1 VQTCILYLLRFVA
14 VVTPQQSTAFLEGG
28 AKRLLIAGSWE
39 PASSGR
45 VATSVNPATG
55 EVIAEVADGDGV
67 DVDRA
72 VRAARA
78 AFEGPWR
85 RVTPAERSRLIERLA
100 GLVEAHVEELA
111 LIDTLDMGAP
121 LSRARGAVLAGLAR
135 LRWNGSQAMT
145 IRGETPQ
152 NSLPGHFLTYT
163 LKEPVGVVAAIIP
176 WNSPVAST
184 LWKLG
189 PVLASGCTVIL
200 KPAEEA
206 PLTPLRL
213 AELCLEAGVPE
224 GVVNVVTGPGEVVGA
239 ALAAHAG
246 VDKVAFTGSFTTAQH
261 IIRASA
267 GNLKRLSL
275 ELGGK
280 SPNIV
285 FADADLDVAV
295 PGAANAVFSN
305 SGQICSAGT
314 RLFVQGGIYDEFVE
328 RVSQTSQTLHVG
340 NGLDPATDI
349 GPLVS
354 QAQLDRVVGYLETG
368 QREGARAASGGTR
381 LTDSEHASGSYVQ
394 PTVFRDVTDGMA
406 IARDEIFGPV
416 LAALP
421 FESIDEVARRANGI
435 PVGLA
440 AGVWTRDGGKA
451 HRLAQE
457 LRAGTVWLNC
467 YQVMDPAM
475 PFGGYS
481 TSGYG
486 REGGI
491 QHLEEYLEVKSVY
504 AKLD

>member
-1 VQTCILYLLRFVA
+1 VAIAPPEQT
-14 VVTPQQSTAFLEGG
+14 PAFLRGG

-39 PASSGR
+39 PARSGLL
-45 VATSVNPATG
+45 ATSINPANG
-55 EVIAEVADGDGV
+55 QVVAEVAEGDV
-67 DVDRA
+67 ADVDRA
-72 VRAARA
+72 VQAARD

-85 RVTPAERSRLIERLA
+85 RVLPGERSRLIERLA
-100 GLVEAHVEELA
+100 GLVEAHAEELA

-145 IRGETPQ
+145 IRGETPR
-152 NSLPGHFLTYT
+152 NSLPGNFLTYT

-224 GVVNVVTGPGEVVGA
+224 GVVNVVTGAGEVVGA
-239 ALAAHAG
+239 ALAAHPE
-246 VDKVAFTGSFTTAQH
+246 VDKVAFTGSLATAQH

-285 FADADLDVAV
+285 FADADLDVAAA
-295 PGAANAVFSN
+295 GAANAVFPN

-314 RLFVQGGIYDEFVE
+314 RLFVQHGIYDEFVE
-328 RVSQTSQTLHVG
+328 RVAESSRALSVG
-340 NGLDPATDI
+340 DGLDPATDI

-354 QAQLDRVVGYLETG
+354 ESQLDRVVGYLETG
-368 QREGARAASGGTR
+368 QREGARAASGGAR
-381 LTDSEHASGSYVQ
+381 LSDPDHASGYYVQ
-394 PTVFRDVTDGMA
+394 PTVFRDVTDGMT

-416 LAALP
+416 IAALP

-475 PFGGYS
+475 PFGGYGS
-481 TSGYG
+481 SGYG

-491 QHLEEYLEVKSVY
+491 QHLEEYLQVKSVY

>member
-1 VQTCILYLLRFVA
+1 VSVAIPEQTA
-14 VVTPQQSTAFLEGG
+14 AFLEGG
-28 AKRLLIAGSWE
+28 AKHLLIAGSWE
-39 PASSGR
+39 PAASGR
-45 VATSVNPATG
+45 VATSVNPANG
-55 EVIAEVADGDGV
+55 QVIAEVAEGDAT
-67 DVDRA
+67 DVERA
-72 VRAARA
+72 VRAARD

-100 GLVEAHVEELA
+100 ELVEAHAEELA

-135 LRWNGSQAMT
+135 LRWNGGQALT
-145 IRGETPQ
+145 IRGETPH
-152 NSLPGHFLTYT
+152 NSLPGNFLTYT
-163 LKEPVGVVAAIIP
+163 IKEPVGVVAAIIP

-189 PVLASGCTVIL
+189 PVLASGCTVVL

-224 GVVNVVTGPGEVVGA
+224 GVVNVVTGAGEVVGA
-239 ALAAHAG
+239 ALAAHPD
-246 VDKVAFTGSFTTAQH
+246 VDKVAFTGSLTTAQH

-285 FADADLDVAV
+285 FADADLDVAAA
-295 PGAANAVFSN
+295 GAANAVFPN

-314 RLFVQGGIYDEFVE
+314 RLFVQGSVYDEFVE
-328 RVSQTSQTLHVG
+328 RVAEAGRALNVGDGLH
-340 NGLDPATDI
+340 PTTDI

-354 QAQLDRVVGYLETG
+354 QAQLDRVLGYVETG
-368 QREGARAASGGTR
+368 QREGALTTSGGAR
-381 LTDSEHASGSYVQ
+381 LSDPAHASGYYVH
-394 PTVFRDVTDGMA
+394 PTVFRDVTDVMT

-475 PFGGYS
+475 PFGGYGL
-481 TSGYG
+481 SGYG

-491 QHLEEYLEVKSVY
+491 QHLEEYLQVKSVY

>member
-1 VQTCILYLLRFVA
+1 MAVAIAKQT
-14 VVTPQQSTAFLEGG
+14 TPFLESGP
-28 AKRLLIAGSWE
+28 KRLLIGGSWE
-39 PASSGR
+39 PANSGR
-45 VATSVNPATG
+45 TATSINPATG
-55 EVIAEVADGDGV
+55 KVIAEVAEADAGDAE
-67 DVDRA
+67 RA
-72 VRAARA
+72 VRAARD
-78 AFEGPWR
+78 AFDGPWR
-85 RVTPAERSRLIERLA
+85 RITPAERSRLINRLA
-100 GLVEAHVEELA
+100 DLIEEHVDELA

-135 LRWNGSQAMT
+135 LRWNGAQAMS

-152 NSLPGHFLTYT
+152 ASIPGDFLTYT

-189 PVLASGCTVIL
+189 PVLASGCTAVL

-224 GVVNVVTGPGEVVGA
+224 GVVNVVTGAGEIVGA
-239 ALAAHAG
+239 ALAADPQ
-246 VDKVAFTGSFTTAQH
+246 VDKVAFTGSFSTAQH
-261 IIRASA
+261 IVRASA

-285 FADADLDVAV
+285 FADADLDVAAV
-295 PGAANAVFSN
+295 GAANAVFPN

-314 RLFVQGGIYDEFVE
+314 RLFVERRIYDEFVE
-328 RVSQTSQTLHVG
+328 RVAVASRALNVG
-340 NGLDPATDI
+340 NGLDPATEI

-354 QAQLDRVVGYLETG
+354 QAQLDRVVGYLATG
-368 QREGARAASGGTR
+368 HREGARAASGGAR
-381 LTDSEHASGSYVQ
+381 LTDAEHASGYYVQ
-394 PTVFRDVTDGMA
+394 PTVFRDVTDGMTV
-406 IARDEIFGPV
+406 AREEIFGPV

-421 FESIDEVARRANGI
+421 FEGIEDVARRANGI
-435 PVGLA
+435 PTGLA

-451 HRLAQE
+451 HHLARE

-475 PFGGYS
+475 PFGGFGL
-481 TSGYG
+481 SGYG

-491 QHLEEYLEVKSVY
+491 QHLEEYLQVKSVY

>member
-1 VQTCILYLLRFVA
+1 VA
-14 VVTPQQSTAFLEGG
+14 VAPPKQTAAFLQGG
-28 AKRLLIAGSWE
+28 AKQLLIAGSWE
-39 PASSGR
+39 PADSGLL
-45 VATSVNPATG
+45 ATSINPANG
-55 EVIAEVADGDGV
+55 QVVAEVAEGDAA

-72 VRAARA
+72 VRAARD

-85 RVTPAERSRLIERLA
+85 RVTPAERSRLIERVA
-100 GLVEAHVEELA
+100 ELVEAHAEELA

-145 IRGETPQ
+145 IRGETPR
-152 NSLPGHFLTYT
+152 NSIPGNFLTYT

-224 GVVNVVTGPGEVVGA
+224 GVVNVVTGAGEVVGA
-239 ALAAHAG
+239 ALAAHPD
-246 VDKVAFTGSFTTAQH
+246 VDKVAFTGSLATAQH

-285 FADADLDVAV
+285 FGDADLDVAAA
-295 PGAANAVFSN
+295 GAANAVFPN
-305 SGQICSAGT
+305 SGQICSAGS
-314 RLFVQGGIYDEFVE
+314 RLFVEHGIYDEFVE
-328 RVSQTSQTLHVG
+328 RVAQNSRALNVG
-340 NGLDPATDI
+340 DGLDPATYI

-354 QAQLDRVVGYLETG
+354 EAQLDRVVGYLDTG
-368 QREGARAASGGTR
+368 QREGARAASGGAR
-381 LTDSEHASGSYVQ
+381 LSDPEHASGYYVQ
-394 PTVFRDVTDGMA
+394 PTVFRDVTDGMT

-421 FESIDEVARRANGI
+421 FESIDEVARRANSI

-475 PFGGYS
+475 PFGGYGA
-481 TSGYG
+481 SGYG

-491 QHLEEYLEVKSVY
+491 QHLDEYLQVKSVY